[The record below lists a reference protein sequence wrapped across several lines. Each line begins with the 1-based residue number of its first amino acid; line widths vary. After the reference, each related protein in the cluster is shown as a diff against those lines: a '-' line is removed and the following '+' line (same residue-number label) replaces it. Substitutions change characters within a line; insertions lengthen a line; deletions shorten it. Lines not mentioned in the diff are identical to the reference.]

1 VDGEII
7 AAAQEER
14 FTRKKHDAGF
24 PCRAVEY
31 CLREGGIT
39 IDDIDLVGFYEKPL
53 VKFDRLLETYIA
65 CTPQGLR
72 SYLMALP
79 LWLTEKLWMSDAIA
93 SADANGS
100 IVRSVPRVTLDDA
113 KTRLTAKR
121 PAVATST
128 VTSPRDKRCLEPRG
142 IA

>member
-1 VDGEII
+1 MP
-7 AAAQEER
+7 
-14 FTRKKHDAGF
+14 
-24 PCRAVEY
+24 PC
-31 CLREGGIT
+31 IT
-39 IDDIDLVGFYEKPL
+39 TSVCP
-53 VKFDRLLETYIA
+53 
-65 CTPQGLR
+65 
-72 SYLMALP
+72 
-79 LWLTEKLWMSDAIA
+79 SDAIA

-128 VTSPRDKRCLEPRG
+128 VASPRDKRCLEPRG